1 MQHKPFPSASLPRAG
16 LLRAPLLSFV
26 LTSLYKTSAQIPCGW
41 GLAKAMWPLACQVP
55 GAEHGKHFVS
65 RGWFGKERTEQ
76 KKLPGLIWHGMSPGI
91 WGKVPLDTQG
101 LQMVQPI
108 HCTWL
113 SVDKTRTKQA
123 KNPNHHILWRQSWKA
138 AWK

>member
-1 MQHKPFPSASLPRAG
+1 
-16 LLRAPLLSFV
+16 
-26 LTSLYKTSAQIPCGW
+26 
-41 GLAKAMWPLACQVP
+41 MWPLACQVP
-55 GAEHGKHFVS
+55 GAEHGKCFVS
-65 RGWFGKERTEQ
+65 HGWFGRERTEQ

-123 KNPNHHILWRQSWKA
+123 KKA
-138 AWK
+138 EEPKLSHFVEAELKGSLEMKCFHTG